1 MTQSDYNKIKDPQF
15 FKDHVLPAHA
25 ALNSYANEK
34 EGAWGESSLK
44 QSLDGIWK
52 FSYAVNIASAVQGFE
67 QESYDCKPWA
77 DIRVPAHIQME
88 GYDIPQYANTQY
100 PWDGREEILPRD

>member
-15 FKDHVLPAHA
+15 FKENVLPAHA
-25 ALNSYANEK
+25 ALNLYADEK
-34 EGAWGESSLK
+34 EAARGKSSLK

-52 FSYAVNIASAVQGFE
+52 FSYAVNIASAVKGFE
-67 QESYDCKPWA
+67 QEDYDCKCWA

-88 GYDIPQYANTQY
+88 GYDIPQYV
-100 PWDGREEILPRD
+100 RSEEHTSELQSQR